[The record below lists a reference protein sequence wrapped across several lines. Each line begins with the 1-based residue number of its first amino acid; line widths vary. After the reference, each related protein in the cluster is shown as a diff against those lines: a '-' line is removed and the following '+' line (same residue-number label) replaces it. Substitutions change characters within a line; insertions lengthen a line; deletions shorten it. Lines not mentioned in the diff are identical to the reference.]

1 MELIK
6 IADGVTGLFIEN
18 NRFSTTHISINL
30 YLPLVKENIAVNAL
44 LPFVL
49 SSCCAKY
56 PDFSTLNLKLS
67 QLYGADVGGI
77 ADKSGDTQVLRFFSY
92 FIDDD
97 SLPKG
102 EKIAEEAIELLLS
115 MLFDPSVKDGSFLK
129 EDLERERRLT
139 LEKIEGMANDKRVYA
154 INRIVSEMYKN
165 EAFGELKTGSI
176 EAVSAVTGK
185 DLLDAWQRVLSKAE
199 IRVQVI
205 GKKLPSKLFKSLETR
220 LSEFKRNPEK
230 TPQTMPKTPN
240 STVNRVCEEME
251 VAQGKLVMGF
261 CTDLVGSERET
272 AFLTVFADLFGGAP
286 YSKLFMNVR
295 EKLSL
300 CYYCAARP
308 NRKKGYLLVDSG
320 VEPKNAKLAEKEILN
335 QLEEIKQGN
344 ITDEELTASI
354 SSIKDSLS
362 CLNDSQAALDG
373 WYAVRHGDELITPE
387 EYSEIIS
394 KVTKEDVVKAAGL
407 YTLDTVYKIMPK
419 EEGSAMKNE

>member
-30 YLPLVKENIAVNAL
+30 YLPLKKESIAVNAL

-49 SSCCAKY
+49 SSCCEKY

-92 FIDDD
+92 FIDDE

-102 EKIAEEAIELLLS
+102 EKIAEKAIELLLS
-115 MLFDPSVKDGSFLK
+115 MLFDPSVKDGSFIK

-139 LEKIEGMANDKRVYA
+139 LEKIEGMSNDKRVYA
-154 INRIVSEMYKN
+154 INKILSEMYKN
-165 EAFGELKTGSI
+165 EAFGELKTGSY
-176 EAVSAVTGK
+176 EAVSAITEK
-185 DLLDAWQRVLSKAE
+185 ELFLAWQNVLSQAE

-205 GKKLPSKLFKSLETR
+205 GKKLPTGLFSRLEAR
-220 LSEFKRNPEK
+220 LSDFERKPKKISK
-230 TPQTMPKTPN
+230 TVPKTPN
-240 STVNRVCEEME
+240 STVNRICENME

-320 VEPKNAKLAEKEILN
+320 VEPKNAKLAEEEILN
-335 QLEEIKQGN
+335 QLEEMKKGN
-344 ITDEELTASI
+344 ITDEELASSI

-373 WYAVRHGDELITPE
+373 WYAVRYGDELITPE

-419 EEGSAMKNE
+419 EEGVL